1 MSETAAYLVDHVIP
15 SVPVRQWVLSLPI
28 AMRVLLAAQPNLVTT
43 VLQVVQRKITRHLLQ
58 QANLKST
65 QAQGGSV
72 TLIQRFGSAA
82 NLNIHLHCLVLDG
95 VYQIRPNGELA
106 FIQTPAPNDQAL
118 QLVLRSIITSV
129 MKRLVRQGALLQD
142 QVQEQDQ
149 WYAADTVADDTETSA
164 LRPLQQG
171 SIVYRIAF
179 GPRAGRKVLTLREAM
194 PVETDNDYE
203 RKPLCANEQ
212 GFSLHSAVRCH
223 ANERLK
229 LERLCRYITRPALA
243 NERVKINVKGQVELK
258 LKTPWRDGATHHVM
272 SPLEFMQRLA
282 ALVPRPRLH
291 LIRFLGCWHRMRS
304 GAQR

>member
-28 AMRVLLAAQPNLVTT
+28 ALRVLLAAQPNLVTT
-43 VLQVVQRKITRHLLQ
+43 VLQVVQSKIMRHLLQ

-65 QAQGGSV
+65 EAQGGSV

-95 VYQIRPNGELA
+95 VYQIKPNAELV
-106 FIQTPAPNDQAL
+106 FIQTPAPTDQAL
-118 QLVLRSIITSV
+118 QLLLRSIITSL
-129 MKRLVRQGALLQD
+129 MKRLVRQGVL
-142 QVQEQDQ
+142 VQEQDQ
-149 WYAADTVADDTETSA
+149 WYAADTIADDTETSA

-212 GFSLHSAVRCH
+212 GFSRHAAVRCH

-229 LERLCRYITRPALA
+229 LERLCRSLP
-243 NERVKINVKGQVELK
+243 
-258 LKTPWRDGATHHVM
+258 
-272 SPLEFMQRLA
+272 
-282 ALVPRPRLH
+282 VPR
-291 LIRFLGCWHRMRS
+291 WQTSASRS
-304 GAQR
+304 TPKGR